1 MSVVPSPEALD
12 NSLLK
17 ALAEQVEAILTGKA
31 NTPATLRAA
40 AAAATDVAAMLQASA
55 LDLDL
60 DADRERAAAV
70 ARVEPAPAPASQIGL
85 SAAAL
90 RQVMLYSSTDTIANA
105 TLVSK
110 EMRYAFFMC
119 KDELVTNLLHQRS
132 PHMAQ
137 VMKLVAKK
145 GRCGCTGDITALYRR
160 TVEVE
165 TQKCGLGTQPTPPP
179 AIEFNEVIVSFE
191 LVTDIDAPQDHFEL
205 LRATATH
212 DLVGN
217 PRNPKVGR
225 WAAALGPMFTEDGG
239 FKMSVPE
246 DVLQTIGLP
255 TVSDRDLT
263 ESVIPDDMYIRVKI
277 FISAVYNNELRSN
290 IVYKGGPDDYRF
302 DDVGDSV
309 CEHLSYDSLYFEGC
323 GCSRG
328 NSERG
333 WNQFTEVL
341 LTCEREK
348 RDNGKVVRY
357 EVRCQF
363 NECHEDGG
371 FVDSVGHSRASTWI
385 RHLVVS

>member
-1 MSVVPSPEALD
+1 
-12 NSLLK
+12 
-17 ALAEQVEAILTGKA
+17 
-31 NTPATLRAA
+31 
-40 AAAATDVAAMLQASA
+40 
-55 LDLDL
+55 
-60 DADRERAAAV
+60 
-70 ARVEPAPAPASQIGL
+70 
-85 SAAAL
+85 
-90 RQVMLYSSTDTIANA
+90 MLYSSTDTIANA

-110 EMRYAFFMC
+110 EMHDAFFMC
-119 KDELVTNLLHQRS
+119 KDEVVTKLLHQRS
-132 PHMAQ
+132 PRMAQ
-137 VMKLVAKK
+137 LMKLIAKQK
-145 GRCGCTGDITALYRR
+145 GASSTSTCGCTGDITALYRR

-165 TQKCGLGTQPTPPP
+165 AQNCGLGTQPTPPP
-179 AIEFNEVIVSFE
+179 AIDFNEVIVSFE
-191 LVTDIDAPQDHFEL
+191 LVTDIDADDHFEL

-239 FKMSVPE
+239 FKMSVPP

-290 IVYKGGPDDYRF
+290 VVYKGGPDDYRF
-302 DDVGDSV
+302 DDVGGSV
-309 CEHLSYDSLYFEGC
+309 CEHLSYDSFYFEGC
-323 GCSRG
+323 GCPRG

-333 WNQFTEVL
+333 WNQFTEVI

-348 RDNGKVVRY
+348 RDATRNAKAVRY
-357 EVRCQF
+357 EVNCQF

-371 FVDSVGHSRASTWI
+371 LVDPVGHSRASTWI
-385 RHLVVS
+385 RHLVAS